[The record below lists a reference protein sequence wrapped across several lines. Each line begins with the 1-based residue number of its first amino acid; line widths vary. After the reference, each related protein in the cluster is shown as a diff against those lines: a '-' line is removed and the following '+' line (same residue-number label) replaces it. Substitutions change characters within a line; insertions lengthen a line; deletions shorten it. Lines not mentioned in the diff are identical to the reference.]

1 MAEELVAGII
11 SEPAIAAKYKR
22 APAAKVMH
30 HAYLGA

>member
-1 MAEELVAGII
+1 MAEETRHGIV
-11 SEPAIAAKYKR
+11 SNPEIAAKYKR